1 MANIF
6 NRFLNDVG
14 YGVTHPKGQMGDFQH
29 AARLFSDDAFRLAPK
44 LKFQYHV
51 AFGIDDRACKNLQLN
66 QRHKN
71 EINMLVKS
79 VALPNFSIGTDT
91 ANQYNRKKIINTKID
106 YQPITMKFHDDNY
119 GLVNQLW
126 QNYYNYYFADGRS
139 AKSPGSYIRDPM
151 KNGNYYKL
159 PYGLDNNSSYPFFKY
174 ITIYQMARHE
184 YVSYKLINPKITAWN
199 HETMSAAESTA
210 HENTMTVA
218 YEAVSY
224 DAGVVRRGDP
234 EGFAVDHYDLSPSP
248 LSVGGGG
255 TVSLFGQGGV
265 LAGAG
270 DVIGDIFSG
279 KAFESPADFISTAIK
294 TVNTYENSKKL
305 TNAGLKEEGQ
315 RVLTGSLNSIA
326 RTGANGFAFPQSGTI
341 GTQVTQATKVKL

>member
-1 MANIF
+1 MANSF
-6 NRFLNDVG
+6 TRFLNDVG
-14 YGVTHPKGQMGDFQH
+14 YGVTHPKGQVGDYQH
-29 AARLFSDDAFRLAPK
+29 AARLFTDDTFRLSPK

-51 AFGIDDRACKNLQLN
+51 AFGIDDRALKNMQLN
-66 QRHKN
+66 GRHKN

-79 VALPNFSIGTDT
+79 VALPNFSIGTET
-91 ANQYNRKKIINTKID
+91 AHQYNRKKIVNTKID
-106 YQPITMKFHDDNY
+106 YQPISIKFHDDNY

-126 QNYYNYYFADGRS
+126 QNYYNYYFADGRT
-139 AKSPGSYIRDPM
+139 AKSPGSYIRDPA

-159 PYGLDNNSSYPFFKY
+159 PYGLDNDSSFPFFRY

-199 HETMSAAESTA
+199 HETMSSAEGTA
-210 HENTMTVA
+210 HDNTMTVG
-218 YEAVSY
+218 YEAVAY
-224 DAGVVRRGDP
+224 GQGAVRRGDP
-234 EGFAVDHYDLSPSP
+234 EGFALDHYDLSPSP
-248 LSVGGGG
+248 LSVAGGG
-255 TVSLFGQGGV
+255 TASLFGPGGV

-279 KAFESPADFISTAIK
+279 KAFENPADFINTAIK

-315 RVLTGSLNSIA
+315 RILTGSLNSIA
-326 RTGANGFAFPQSGTI
+326 RSTPNGVSFPRTGNTGIT
-341 GTQVTQATKVKL
+341 TQATQVKL